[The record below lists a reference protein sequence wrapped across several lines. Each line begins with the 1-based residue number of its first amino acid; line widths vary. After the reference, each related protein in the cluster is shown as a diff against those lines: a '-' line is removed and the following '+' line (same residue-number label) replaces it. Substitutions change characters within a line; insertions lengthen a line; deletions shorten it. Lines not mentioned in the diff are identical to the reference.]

1 VVWDV
6 TRQVENELALARARE
21 QLELLASLNEQHA
34 LHDSLTQLGNR
45 RKLLPRLEAAL
56 ASGDPWLMVLFDLD
70 GFKQYNDTFGH
81 PAGDALLIRLA
92 GRLVKAVPTGSAF
105 RLGGDEFL
113 VLTRADVDVE
123 ELLAVSAHALTEEG
137 DGFTIGASFGAVF
150 IPEETTD
157 ASTALHLC
165 DQRLYNEK
173 RRLSA
178 RRGRPQDALLEALNA
193 REPSLESQANEVAD
207 LAVAVGGRLG
217 LEPVALALLRQAA
230 LLHDI
235 GKIGI
240 PDSVLTKPGPLTEHE
255 WQFVRQHTLIGERIL
270 AASPALI
277 DVAGI
282 VRSTHERLDG
292 TGYPD
297 GLSDA
302 EIPLEARIISAC
314 DAYSSMTGERAYRP
328 PLAPGEAIAELERH
342 AGTQFDPGV
351 VEVLAAVA
359 ASAIPKLTP

>member
-1 VVWDV
+1 
-6 TRQVENELALARARE
+6 
-21 QLELLASLNEQHA
+21 
-34 LHDSLTQLGNR
+34 
-45 RKLLPRLEAAL
+45 
-56 ASGDPWLMVLFDLD
+56 
-70 GFKQYNDTFGH
+70 
-81 PAGDALLIRLA
+81 
-92 GRLVKAVPTGSAF
+92 VPTGSAF